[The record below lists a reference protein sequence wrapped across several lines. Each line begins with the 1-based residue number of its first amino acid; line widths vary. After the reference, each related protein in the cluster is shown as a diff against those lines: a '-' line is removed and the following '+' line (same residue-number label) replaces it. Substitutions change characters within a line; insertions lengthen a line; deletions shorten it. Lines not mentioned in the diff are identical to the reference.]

1 LRLTLAL
8 LAALPLAILST
19 PIAAADAPNLP
30 DLTSY
35 AFAGGNPSAAGP
47 MSVEAVADALKDYD
61 VVLFGEWHDH
71 PGNHLA
77 EMTLFRTLQARVSKL
92 ALSLEMFERDVQPVL
107 DDYMAGKMGEE
118 ALREKGRV
126 WSNYAESYRPLVEY
140 AKERKLPVLAAN
152 APANIVR
159 CVGQEGPEY
168 LTKLAST
175 RRGLAAAEL
184 HLDGGAYRDKFF
196 RFLDEDGSHGANEKS
211 VDAQGNPTPPALR
224 SFAAQVTRDDTMAE
238 SITHFLQKNPG
249 FKVMHVTGDFHVE
262 GHLGTAERIAIRA
275 PNLKI
280 AVITPVEPDG
290 ARTGN
295 GAEFV
300 LLLRPVPALY
310 ANDAEKKAEED
321 KIRAMMG
328 RARTTN
334 ACTS

>member
-1 LRLTLAL
+1 MRLTIAL
-8 LAALPLAILST
+8 LAALPFAVLST
-19 PIAAADAPNLP
+19 PIAAADAPSLP

-35 AFAGGNPSAAGP
+35 AFAGTTPRAVGP
-47 MSVEAVADALKDYD
+47 MSVDAVADALKDYD

-77 EMTLFRTLQARVSKL
+77 EMVLFRTLQARVPKL

-107 DDYMAGKMGEE
+107 DDYMAGKIGEE
-118 ALREKGRV
+118 ALREKGRA

-140 AKERKLPVLAAN
+140 AKERKLPVIAAN

-168 LTKLAST
+168 LTKVT
-175 RRGLAAAEL
+175 GPKRGQAAAEL
-184 HLDGGAYRDKFF
+184 HLDAGAYRDKFF
-196 RFLDEDGSHGANEKS
+196 RFLDEDGSHGTNEKS
-211 VDAQGNPTPPALR
+211 VDAQGNPTPAALK

-238 SITHFLQKNPG
+238 SIVDFVQKNPG
-249 FKVMHVTGDFHVE
+249 FKVMHLTGDFHVE
-262 GHLGTAERIAIRA
+262 GHLGTAERIAMRA

-280 AVITPVEPDG
+280 AVITPIEADVT
-290 ARTGN
+290 RIGN
-295 GAEFV
+295 GSDFV
-300 LLLRPVPALY
+300 LFSRPVPELY